1 LAAKG
6 KTKSDPDAGQLFYST
21 IRKRCGTFH
30 NLIEFGY
37 PQAPHDFLLLLRI
50 ADRAFIVLDLDYCA
64 VSFFS
69 FLCHFF
75 IFSMFDFQ
83 SAFARANDVLGASA
97 DEARIGIANRKL
109 Q

>member
-1 LAAKG
+1 VRHLCHNAAHRG
-6 KTKSDPDAGQLFYST
+6 IIGP
-21 IRKRCGTFH
+21 FH

-50 ADRAFIVLDLDYCA
+50 ADRAFIILDLDYRA

-75 IFSMFDFQ
+75 LFSTFDFRSAQ
-83 SAFARANDVLGASA
+83 SRAIDVFTGIGRFRA
-97 DEARIGIANRKL
+97 DRHP
-109 Q
+109 